1 MKKPFTTKKIV
12 KTIISISK
20 SKNCTIFR
28 GRNKY
33 FFGMMRTKILF
44 FQLIALFVLSNA
56 IGQDLHFSYYQFAPL
71 DVNPANS
78 GAFAGS
84 YRINGIYTNKGFS
97 ISPQG
102 YQTFSLS
109 ADAPIIRGIR
119 KQDWVGIG
127 FKMDV
132 LNAANNSGTRQLD
145 NLNDPVQA
153 IQNWMFMKISA
164 AYHLSL
170 DKKQTNIITL
180 GAQVASSNRFFN
192 FGNQE
197 TRYGMMGLGDDPEVR
212 YLKANKY
219 GTDSDNKLTFRDLN
233 IGLLYN
239 ARRKKSDFRLG
250 FAVGGILNPRTGLYS
265 KNNQA
270 QSSDTSKV
278 DPERKPIALNIHGE
292 YRMDITPR
300 TSIVPAFY
308 YYSLGKANAF
318 NVNTHAWYQVNP
330 DMDFKAGAGLGIRN
344 VRDLILYLG
353 AEMKGIQVGLAY
365 DLNIDSR
372 AIGSDG
378 FGGFEICARY
388 LGKIYKKPKVKP
400 VIFCPRL

>member
-1 MKKPFTTKKIV
+1 
-12 KTIISISK
+12 
-20 SKNCTIFR
+20 
-28 GRNKY
+28 
-33 FFGMMRTKILF
+33 MRTKILF

-56 IGQDLHFSYYQFAPL
+56 MAQDLHFSYYQFAPL

-78 GAFAGS
+78 GAFSGS
-84 YRINGIYTNKGFS
+84 YRINGIYTKKGFS
-97 ISPQG
+97 IAPHG

-132 LNAANNSGTRQLD
+132 LNAANNSGTRQLE
-145 NLNDPVQA
+145 NLNDPNQA
-153 IQNWMFMKISA
+153 MQNWMFMKISA

-180 GAQVASSNRFFN
+180 GAQISNSSRQFN

-197 TRYGMMGLGDDPEVR
+197 TRYEYMNLGDDPE
-212 YLKANKY
+212 KKY
-219 GTDSDNKLTFRDLN
+219 IIEKEGSDQNYKYKFRDLN

-239 ARRKKSDFRLG
+239 ARRKKSDLRLG
-250 FAVGGILNPRTGLYS
+250 FAVGGILSPRTGALS
-265 KNNQA
+265 NSTQNTGA
-270 QSSDTSKV
+270 TSKDSV
-278 DPERKPIALNIHGE
+278 ETKPIALNIHGE

-344 VRDLILYLG
+344 VRDVIIYLG
-353 AEMKGIQVGLAY
+353 AEMKGIQVGFAY

-378 FGGFEICARY
+378 LGGFEICARY